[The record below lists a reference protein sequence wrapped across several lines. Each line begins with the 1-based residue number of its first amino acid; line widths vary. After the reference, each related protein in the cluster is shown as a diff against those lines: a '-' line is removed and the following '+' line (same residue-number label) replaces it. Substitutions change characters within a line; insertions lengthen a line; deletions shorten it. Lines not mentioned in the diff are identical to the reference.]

1 MILISELI
9 TDHTSILLSNNLIR
23 VNAYTRKCWKYVSN
37 PKHDALKY
45 LFDLNI
51 LLQLKF
57 SVPLTNVFM
66 NFDHDFFFSSTI
78 LHHSA
83 KKINISVSR
92 HFFTTK
98 NSTLWSFWNRF
109 DVFCVNISGNTS
121 VTLVFSWVTENPIL
135 SVGVLGAS
143 KFLRGKDEY

>member
-1 MILISELI
+1 MFCQEILNNENSGNNYQHLVILISELI

-66 NFDHDFFFSSTI
+66 NFDHDFFFI
-78 LHHSA
+78 HHSPSFSQKDQHQCFQTFFHY
-83 KKINISVSR
+83 KKIPHCGLFEAGLMCFASISP
-92 HFFTTK
+92 
-98 NSTLWSFWNRF
+98 
-109 DVFCVNISGNTS
+109 
-121 VTLVFSWVTENPIL
+121 VTLVL
-135 SVGVLGAS
+135 H
-143 KFLRGKDEY
+143 